1 MKLNNTSIVSLLIII
16 SIGIFTSCSS
26 EESIPTME
34 PGSYERIYNIES
46 TIGENSATTRQI
58 TDDRFTNDYDADAIY
73 IHSLSGTSRVV
84 KYNVRT
90 DLPNCPDCKG
100 IRVRYTISED
110 GLSVTLVG
118 DDNNSAT
125 FSLTENVYLSSIA
138 EENWTHTP
146 CGTTPVTQSPVLS
159 RDENINKELYRSAVD
174 HPITDFLQGT
184 GSCER
189 GILMDRTCTAFRVY
203 FLFSKLHAGVIDPG
217 GNTTYPYPTPED
229 LQQIGIADISSLAA
243 KVYLGPMFCT
253 SFNVKT
259 KKAEGN
265 NNDVFYAT
273 NQNQYQAFEYMT
285 VGDTNYGTETDIEYQ
300 GYGIH
305 SPQGYLITPY
315 NKDHTDGYHF
325 YAFVKNGNDDPNS
338 DEGALYTEY
347 TIDTSTEGALDF
359 NQCEIV
365 IIVYDYSQL
374 AEFAQEAASNDA
386 TTRNYWKTP
395 QKIDLKPAKV
405 IRIIE

>member
-58 TDDRFTNDYDADAIY
+58 TSDRFTNDYDADAIY
-73 IHSLSGTSRVV
+73 IHSLSGKSRVV
-84 KYNVRT
+84 KYYVRT

-100 IRVRYTISED
+100 IRVTYTISED
-110 GLSVTLVG
+110 GLVTLVG
-118 DDNNSAT
+118 DDDNKAT
-125 FSLTENVYLSSIA
+125 FSLTEKVYLSSIA

-146 CGTTPVTQSPVLS
+146 CGTTPVKQSPVLS

-184 GSCER
+184 GGCER

-203 FLFSKLHAGVIDPG
+203 FLFSKLHEGVTDPG
-217 GNTTYPYPTPED
+217 GNTIFPYPTTED
-229 LQQIGIADISSLAA
+229 LQQIGITDIQSLAS

-253 SFNVKT
+253 SFNVRT

-273 NQNQYQAFEYMT
+273 NNNQYQAFEYIT
-285 VGDTNYGTETDIEYQ
+285 VGDNDYGQGKKIEYK
-300 GYGIH
+300 GWGIQ
-305 SPQGYLITPY
+305 SPLGYLITPY
-315 NKDHTDGYHF
+315 NQDHTGGYHF
-325 YAFVKNGNDDPNS
+325 YAFVKNGNDNPSS
-338 DEGALYTEY
+338 DEGSLYTEY
-347 TIDTSTEGALDF
+347 TIDTTTDGALDF

-374 AEFAQEAASNDA
+374 EVFAQEAASNDA